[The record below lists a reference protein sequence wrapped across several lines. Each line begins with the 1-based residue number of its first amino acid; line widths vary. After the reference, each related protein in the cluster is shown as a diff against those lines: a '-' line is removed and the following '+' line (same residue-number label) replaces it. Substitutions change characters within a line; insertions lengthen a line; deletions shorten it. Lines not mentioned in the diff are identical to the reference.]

1 MLGVLLQKSFRDNEG
16 HIVARD
22 TNLLE
27 TVLDPSERVGNEL
40 KTRIIEQ
47 AFLHARDEPELRS
60 LAELQSGL
68 RKLTCPPVIISGSS
82 VISLMDRATGRNEIG
97 VSGGADG
104 PPSKQESKNMAC
116 IFTEVIGTLALKASD
131 GFSKFQLSAIVV
143 AGYATAFFFLSL
155 TLRTM
160 PVGIAYA
167 IWAGSGTALIVLVGA
182 MLFKQ
187 SPDTDALIRIAL
199 ILAGIVVINL
209 GSSEISAHSG

>member
-1 MLGVLLQKSFRDNEG
+1 M
-16 HIVARD
+16 
-22 TNLLE
+22 
-27 TVLDPSERVGNEL
+27 
-40 KTRIIEQ
+40 
-47 AFLHARDEPELRS
+47 
-60 LAELQSGL
+60 
-68 RKLTCPPVIISGSS
+68 
-82 VISLMDRATGRNEIG
+82 
-97 VSGGADG
+97 
-104 PPSKQESKNMAC
+104 
-116 IFTEVIGTLALKASD
+116 ALKASD

-143 AGYATAFFFLSL
+143 ARYATAFFFPSL
-155 TLRTM
+155 TPRTM